1 MNTTKTYNVRGMHCA
16 SCAGIIEKTFKKTEG
31 VQSAE
36 VNPGTE
42 TVKVVFDEAKTNP
55 QDLSQKIEKLGYSL
69 IIPTAVE
76 MGMSADEHAGHLGLN
91 QSKKEKLAEVESMRS
106 KVISII
112 PLAIFS
118 VFVMS
123 WDILGQYKVVPEMS
137 HTLYEFFHHLL
148 PIFATYALFVVGK
161 PYLLG
166 FYRFLRY
173 GKANMDTLIGI
184 GTSAAFLYSLTI
196 SSFEDALRPFINVDQ
211 TYYDVTIIVITFI
224 ALGKYLEA
232 RSKIKTG
239 DAIEKLLNLQAKTAL
254 VIRDGKEV
262 EISISEVKHGD
273 LIVVKPGAK
282 IPVDGLITEGSSFV
296 DESMVTGE
304 PMPVQKKVGDTFVS

>member
-239 DAIEKLLNLQAKTAL
+239 DAIEKLLN
-254 VIRDGKEV
+254 
-262 EISISEVKHGD
+262 
-273 LIVVKPGAK
+273 
-282 IPVDGLITEGSSFV
+282 
-296 DESMVTGE
+296 
-304 PMPVQKKVGDTFVS
+304 